1 MAHFIFKKET
11 SPIRNAST
19 HVDWGKAHFIGL
31 FCYARFVTSCAAASY
46 SWFKAS
52 RCRRVMD
59 ISVRQ
64 INVSSEPG
72 RSFFLK
78 VTWTDDLGAGFG
90 VVLSDGVAAWHGKVS
105 EEDVTREVEEM
116 EVRREKYIQ
125 DLRLALTEEGQQ
137 TVDYT
142 FQLSPDSGCAGGLH
156 LSYEKVQKDIAFRLG
171 SVELRPIPGPAEV
184 VKELISHG
192 LGHITQLQA
201 KNQHLQEENRQLR
214 QEQDHIAAEMERYVH
229 GKENLEKELYTRF
242 VLILNEKKAKIRRL
256 QETIRQLQEEVD
268 EEEQSREVAVGKS
281 AALEESGVQGGSA
294 SPEGSEYGGSTDEEQ
309 PESPHQ
315 SQKPPKATVR
325 EVPSLSSMDDSFTDI
340 VNVMPSRKRRQ
351 RHLQDPRS
359 DSKTA
364 PLEPQRRESKKTARS
379 KEEANQKTAKRATAI
394 TAANLDPDDL
404 FDDL

>member
-1 MAHFIFKKET
+1 
-11 SPIRNAST
+11 
-19 HVDWGKAHFIGL
+19 
-31 FCYARFVTSCAAASY
+31 
-46 SWFKAS
+46 
-52 RCRRVMD
+52 MD

-78 VTWTDDLGAGFG
+78 VTWTDDLGAGFA
-90 VVLSDGVAAWHGKVS
+90 VVLCDGAAAWHGKVS
-105 EEDVTREVEEM
+105 EEDVTREAEEM

-137 TVDYT
+137 TMDYT

-171 SVELRPIPGPAEV
+171 SVELRPVPAPAEV

-201 KNQHLQEENRQLR
+201 KNRHLQEENRQLR
-214 QEQDHIAAEMERYVH
+214 QEQDHITAEMERYVH
-229 GKENLEKELYTRF
+229 GKESLEKELYTRF
-242 VLILNEKKAKIRRL
+242 VLLLNEKKAKIRRL
-256 QETIRQLQEEVD
+256 QETVRQLQDEVD
-268 EEEQSREVAVGKS
+268 EKEQREVGVGKS
-281 AALEESGVQGGSA
+281 SALEESGVQGGSG

-325 EVPSLSSMDDSFTDI
+325 VVPGTSSMDDSFTDI
-340 VNVMPSRKRRQ
+340 INVMPSRKRRQ
-351 RHLQDPRS
+351 RHLQDPGS
-359 DSKTA
+359 ESKT
-364 PLEPQRRESKKTARS
+364 PSLELQRRESKETARS
-379 KEEANQKTAKRATAI
+379 KEEANQKAAKRATPI
-394 TAANLDPDDL
+394 TAANVDPDDL